1 MVHFTIFYS
10 RINNYNIKQNKERS
24 YPMEPYKKTKEVTIQ
39 SQIKLIMTRFI
50 AISLILVG
58 IGACLI
64 NFYSTIHSLEHSLE
78 IMVGEAADHVMSKIH
93 SSMYQTEMLGT
104 IQRFTN
110 PSLTALEK
118 QTFLNTYKDKY
129 GWRSVTIVNKDGL
142 CIVDE
147 SYDLSDKNYV
157 KEALKG
163 NTGISE
169 PVYNTSMKEWVITYA
184 APLWKDGIV
193 NSEIAGAIVLTK
205 YSTEFSDLLAT
216 VKISDNGG
224 AYVLNPK
231 GIRIASYDYSQ
242 VENQESVIELA
253 KSNPSLN
260 TLANFEKKMIKG
272 EKGFGVYAYDGQIK
286 IMAYTPLGINDWSIA
301 VVAPITD
308 FLSGTI
314 IGVIVT
320 IIMTTLAVFLG
331 TRSANKLGKKIGVPI
346 HLCTERLR
354 LLAEGDLHSEVP
366 IINTEDETKILADT
380 TSAIVASQQ
389 KIIGD
394 LDYLLVEL
402 SEGNFGA
409 RTKIGDDDYLGDY
422 RRLILSIREMIIK
435 LNETLETIQQ
445 GSTQVSLSSAQM
457 ADSAQNLAKGSND
470 QSEAV
475 EELQA
480 PMETIAEKVI
490 DNAKISGSAA
500 VLAVEVLSEAEDSN
514 REMQN
519 MTKAMEQINK
529 TSEQIEHI
537 IDDIEDIASQ
547 TNLLSLNAS
556 IEAARAGEAG
566 RGFSIVAEQIRK
578 LAEDSAVSAVN
589 TRKLIETAS
598 REVATGNE
606 ISERTAKAL
615 EKVIEGIKTIA
626 EGAKQSNLSGQQEV
640 ALIKGLEDSIEQITA
655 VVQNNTAIAEEVS
668 AGSQELA
675 AQLDIVDKITS
686 QFTLRN

>member
-1 MVHFTIFYS
+1 
-10 RINNYNIKQNKERS
+10 
-24 YPMEPYKKTKEVTIQ
+24 MEPHKKTKELTIQ
-39 SQIKLIMTRFI
+39 GQIKLIMTRFM

-58 IGACLI
+58 IGSCFI

-93 SSMYQTEMLGT
+93 SAMYQTEMLGT
-104 IQRFTN
+104 IKRFSD
-110 PSLTALEK
+110 PSLTAMEK
-118 QTFLNTYKDKY
+118 QAFINTYKDTY
-129 GWRSVTIVNKDGL
+129 GWRSVTIVDKKGL

-147 SYDLSDKNYV
+147 SYDLSGKNYV

-169 PVYNTSMKEWVITYA
+169 PVYNEGMKDWVITYA
-184 APLWKDGIV
+184 SPLWQDGIV
-193 NSEIAGAIVLTK
+193 NSEIVGAIVLTK
-205 YSTEFSDLLAT
+205 DATEFSDLLAT
-216 VKISDNGG
+216 IKISDNGG
-224 AYVLNPK
+224 AYVLNPN
-231 GIRIASYDYSQ
+231 GIRIASYDHTQ
-242 VENQESVIELA
+242 VENQESIIQLA
-253 KSNPSLN
+253 KSNSKLN
-260 TLANFEKKMIKG
+260 TLANIEKKMIKG
-272 EKGFGVYAYDGQIK
+272 NSGIGVYYYDGQIK
-286 IMAYTPLGINDWSIA
+286 IMAYTPLGTNDWSIA

-314 IGVIVT
+314 LGVVVT
-320 IIMTTLAVFLG
+320 ILMTGIAVYLG
-331 TRSANKLGKKIGVPI
+331 TLSSNKLGKKIGVPI

-354 LLAEGDLHSEVP
+354 LLAEGDLESEVP
-366 IINTEDETKILADT
+366 FIDTKDETKILADT
-380 TSAIVASQQ
+380 TAAIVMSQQ

-402 SEGNFGA
+402 SEGNFSA
-409 RTKIGDDDYLGDY
+409 RTKIGDDAYLGAY
-422 RRLILSIREMIIK
+422 NKLILSIREMIIK
-435 LNETLETIQQ
+435 LNETLKTIQE
-445 GSTQVSLSSAQM
+445 GSTQVALSSNQM
-457 ADSAQNLAKGSND
+457 ADSAQNLAKGSGE

-480 PMETIAEKVI
+480 TIETIAEKVT

-500 VLAVEVLSEAEDSN
+500 ILAAEVLSEAEDSN

-589 TRKLIETAS
+589 TRKLIETSS
-598 REVATGNE
+598 RDVATGNE

-615 EKVIEGIKTIA
+615 EKVIEGIKIIA

-640 ALIKGLEDSIEQITA
+640 ELIKGLEDSIEQITA

-668 AGSQELA
+668 AGSQELS
-675 AQLDIVDKITS
+675 AQLTIVDKITS
-686 QFTLRN
+686 QFTLRK

>member
-1 MVHFTIFYS
+1 
-10 RINNYNIKQNKERS
+10 
-24 YPMEPYKKTKEVTIQ
+24 MEPHKKTKELTIQ
-39 SQIKLIMTRFI
+39 GQIKLIMTRFM

-58 IGACLI
+58 IGSCFI

-93 SSMYQTEMLGT
+93 SAMYQTEMLGT
-104 IQRFTN
+104 IKRFSD
-110 PSLTALEK
+110 PSLTAMEK
-118 QTFLNTYKDKY
+118 QAFINTYKDTY
-129 GWRSVTIVNKDGL
+129 GWRSVTIVDKKGL

-147 SYDLSDKNYV
+147 SYDLSGKNYV

-169 PVYNTSMKEWVITYA
+169 PVYNEGMKDWVITYA
-184 APLWKDGIV
+184 SPLWQDGIV
-193 NSEIAGAIVLTK
+193 NSEIVGAIVLTK
-205 YSTEFSDLLAT
+205 DATEFSDLLAT
-216 VKISDNGG
+216 IKISDNGG
-224 AYVLNPK
+224 AYVLNPN
-231 GIRIASYDYSQ
+231 GIRIASYDHTQ
-242 VENQESVIELA
+242 VENQESIIQLA
-253 KSNPSLN
+253 KSNSKLN
-260 TLANFEKKMIKG
+260 TLANIEKKMIKG
-272 EKGFGVYAYDGQIK
+272 SSGIGLYYYDGQIK
-286 IMAYTPLGINDWSIA
+286 IMSYTPLGTNDWSIA

-314 IGVIVT
+314 LGVVVT
-320 IIMTTLAVFLG
+320 ILMTGIAVYLG
-331 TRSANKLGKKIGVPI
+331 TLSANKLGKKIGVPI

-354 LLAEGDLHSEVP
+354 LLAEGDLESEVP
-366 IINTEDETKILADT
+366 FIDTKDETKILADT
-380 TSAIVASQQ
+380 TAAIVMSQQ

-402 SEGNFGA
+402 SEGNFSA
-409 RTKIGDDDYLGDY
+409 RTKIGDDAYLGAY
-422 RRLILSIREMIIK
+422 NKLILSIREMIIK
-435 LNETLETIQQ
+435 LNETLKTIQE
-445 GSTQVSLSSAQM
+445 GSTQVALSSNQM
-457 ADSAQNLAKGSND
+457 ADSAQNLAKGSGE

-480 PMETIAEKVI
+480 TIETIAEKVT

-500 VLAVEVLSEAEDSN
+500 ILAAEVLSEAEDSN

-589 TRKLIETAS
+589 TRKLIETSS

-615 EKVIEGIKTIA
+615 EKVIEGIKIIA

-640 ALIKGLEDSIEQITA
+640 ELIKGLEDSIEQITA

-668 AGSQELA
+668 AGSQELS
-675 AQLDIVDKITS
+675 AQLTIVDKITS
-686 QFTLRN
+686 QFTLRK